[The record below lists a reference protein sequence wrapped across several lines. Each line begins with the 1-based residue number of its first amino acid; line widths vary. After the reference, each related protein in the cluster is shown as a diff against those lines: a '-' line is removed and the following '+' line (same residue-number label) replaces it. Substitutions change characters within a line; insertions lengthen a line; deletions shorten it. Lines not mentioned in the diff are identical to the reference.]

1 MEKEEIQDVGK
12 KKLSVIILKSNT
24 IMINFDGVTNIY
36 IYIYIYICIYKIII
50 QISH

>member
-36 IYIYIYICIYKIII
+36 IYIYIYIIYIYIYMYI
-50 QISH
+50 